1 MSSNASSPS
10 CWMLSTRVA
19 LRELVWYVPMMRPKS
34 LPADPS
40 TDVTVGTPS
49 EPRRRLSVVHAGAL
63 YRPVPPVEFD
73 DDGYIYRDGKVP
85 ESTGHGASLAYGF
98 YAAQSLLAHLPDALV
113 AYDLALLFEQDN
125 PRAVVAPDLMVA
137 IGAGRHHRN
146 SYKLWEEPTVPDFA
160 LEVLSEKTWRK
171 DVEVKPGLYRDL
183 GVREFWLV
191 DPLGKLPDP
200 ITGWHLNDARLYERI
215 PTLPS
220 GGRRSDVLGA
230 ELFHDDQ
237 GLRFRDLKTG
247 EVLPT
252 YLESQRLRE
261 RELVARKAAEARARR
276 EAAAREAAEKRIA
289 ELEQRLQRS
298 EGPSGESLETRRK
311 ER

>member
-1 MSSNASSPS
+1 
-10 CWMLSTRVA
+10 MLSIRVA
-19 LRELVWYVPMMRPKS
+19 RRGLLWYVPMMQPKS
-34 LPADPS
+34 LPADSSADISP
-40 TDVTVGTPS
+40 GRRS

-63 YRPVPPVEFD
+63 YRPVSPVEFD
-73 DDGYIYRDGKVP
+73 DDGYLCRDGKVP
-85 ESTGHGASLAYGF
+85 ESTGHGESLMYGF
-98 YAAQSLLAHLPDALV
+98 HAAQSQLSHLPNALV
-113 AYDLALLFEQDN
+113 AYYLALLFEQDN

-171 DVEVKPGLYRDL
+171 DVDVKPGLYRDL
-183 GVREFWLV
+183 GVREFWMV

-200 ITGWHLNDARLYERI
+200 IAGRHLNDAGVYERI

-220 GGRRSDVLGA
+220 GGCRSDMLGA
-230 ELFHDDQ
+230 ELFRDDE
-237 GLRFRDLKTG
+237 GLRIRDLKTG

-252 YLESQRLRE
+252 YTESQRLLE
-261 RELVARKAAEARARR
+261 R

-298 EGPSGESLETRRK
+298 EGPSGESPETREG

>member
-1 MSSNASSPS
+1 
-10 CWMLSTRVA
+10 
-19 LRELVWYVPMMRPKS
+19 MMQPKS
-34 LPADPS
+34 LPADS
-40 TDVTVGTPS
+40 SSDVSLGTLS
-49 EPRRRLSVVHAGAL
+49 APRRRLSVVHAGAL
-63 YRPVPPVEFD
+63 YRPVPPVELD

-85 ESTGHGASLAYGF
+85 ESTGHGESIAYGF
-98 YAAQSLLAHLPDALV
+98 YVAQSLVAHLPDALV

-191 DPLGKLPDP
+191 DPLGKLSVPLV
-200 ITGWHLNDARLYERI
+200 GWHLNNAGAYEGI

-220 GGRRSDVLGA
+220 GGCRSEVLGA
-230 ELFHDDQ
+230 ELFHDDE
-237 GLRFRDLKTG
+237 GLRIRDLKTG

-252 YLESQRLRE
+252 YLETQRLRE
-261 RELVARKAAEARARR
+261 R

-289 ELEQRLQRS
+289 ELERRLQRW
-298 EGPSGESLETRRK
+298 EGRSGESLETRGE